1 MRLKC
6 CSLPVLI
13 ETTLS
18 NPPMAVN
25 QNFAAWLPGVGKQ
38 IEIGHAD
45 IPEPGPGELLVEVS
59 CLRLSIVLPI
69 HHHLPSEF
77 ITLYIVTDY
86 LTLRQVKAVAVQ
98 PAEYKIQQGTLPFP
112 LKYPTII
119 GCQCIRQQRVSTI
132 RVVC

>member
-1 MRLKC
+1 
-6 CSLPVLI
+6 
-13 ETTLS
+13 
-18 NPPMAVN
+18 MAVN

-45 IPEPGPGELLVEVS
+45 VPEPGPGELLVEVS
-59 CLRLSIVLPI
+59 RLRLSIVLPI

-77 ITLYIVTDY
+77 TNLYIVIDQ

-119 GCQCIRQQRVSTI
+119 GRQCILQQPVSTYEG
-132 RVVC
+132 RMLSWSVQYLSLARSSRSAQT